1 MNKRIK
7 DSEIADFWDWFE
19 ANEETFR
26 AILYRGTEEE
36 QKQLKNDF
44 DEKVLSFGHFTWEL
58 NAGKKKSYEFLI
70 SPNRE
75 FELLQISKKIM
86 ATAPESEDWEF
97 GYAKQKVKYIE
108 PFKIYDE
115 SLDPHLINSSSWLF
129 RSQGSSLEIHAP
141 SLPKMDSE
149 TEEHVLDLVATA
161 AFGEEYRILTIT
173 EIKRVKQADESFS
186 GF

>member
-1 MNKRIK
+1 MSKRIK
-7 DSEIADFWDWFE
+7 DSEIEDFWDWFE
-19 ANEETFR
+19 EKEEAFR
-26 AILYRGTEEE
+26 VLLYRGTEAE

-58 NAGKKKSYEFLI
+58 NTGKEKSYEFVI

-86 ATAPESEDWEF
+86 AEAPDLEHWKF
-97 GYAKQKVKYIE
+97 GYAKQKVKSIE

-115 SLDPHLINSSSWLF
+115 SLDPHLINTGSWLF
-129 RSQGSSLEIHAP
+129 KSQGSTYKIYAP

-161 AFGEEYRILTIT
+161 ALGEEYRILNIT
-173 EIKRVKQADESFS
+173 KIERVKETDEGFS
-186 GF
+186 AF